1 MFSCGAEPS
10 QGNIVRFRSNLAS
23 NVTITFSRIFFEPT
37 PHSLRTVSKPVG
49 LRYWMLRVLQEC
61 DKVSTDFSADP
72 VHDLRVAL
80 RRCRSMADGMIPID
94 PDRNWKAMKKAGKQL
109 FQQLGAL
116 RDTQIMMEWI
126 DKLFREAEASG
137 SITRNGATAEKEIA
151 TSPPSPVTSAAATV
165 PHPANAMLKILQARE
180 TQQKRDARAALEE
193 FDRKQWRQWSNSL
206 PQRAARIRL
215 GSGVFKHLALERWT
229 TARQLHTVALRNRSQ
244 VAWHTLRI
252 GIKRFRYIVE
262 NFLPVE
268 HAAWAKDLK
277 HMQDL
282 LGEVHDLDVVWAAA
296 QSEHVF
302 PDEPARKLWHER
314 IAQERA
320 KRIDE
325 YRQKTVGP
333 DSLWNLWRAGLPQG
347 KQIQE
352 FATRRLKLWANAL
365 DPDFSHS
372 ERVARL
378 SLQLYDGLEAAGVF
392 KSIPPQ
398 NGKRENLRSTLY
410 AAALLH
416 DVGKSQGLKAH
427 HKQSQELIQKY
438 GTPLGWNEEDMRRA
452 SLVAR
457 FHTGA
462 LPLRSHKALR
472 DLLPEEQRA
481 IIRLSAIL
489 RITNALDSAHD
500 GHIRKLKLQNALP
513 PPHRTNGFLRK
524 PVPLAKNEALIIEAE
539 GYSEAS
545 PTAQTVAAERYLLET
560 ILQRPVMVRG
570 TAAE

>member
-80 RRCRSMADGMIPID
+80 RRCRSMADGMMAID

-126 DKLFREAEASG
+126 GKLFSETEDSRPTIHSH
-137 SITRNGATAEKEIA
+137 
-151 TSPPSPVTSAAATV
+151 AAAEHELTPSSTPLASDPV
-165 PHPANAMLKILQARE
+165 PAPNPEHAMLKLLQARE
-180 TQQKRDARAALEE
+180 TQHKREARAALEG

-215 GSGVFKHLALERWT
+215 GSAVFKHLALERWT

-282 LGEVHDLDVVWAAA
+282 LGEVHDLDVLWAAA
-296 QSEHVF
+296 QSEHVVS
-302 PDEPARKLWHER
+302 DDASRKTWHER
-314 IAQERA
+314 ITEERA
-320 KRIDE
+320 RRIDE

-333 DSLWNLWRAGLPQG
+333 DSRWNVWRAGLPQG

-570 TAAE
+570 TAAD

>member
-1 MFSCGAEPS
+1 
-10 QGNIVRFRSNLAS
+10 
-23 NVTITFSRIFFEPT
+23 
-37 PHSLRTVSKPVG
+37 
-49 LRYWMLRVLQEC
+49 MLRALQEC

-126 DKLFREAEASG
+126 QKLFSEAEDSR
-137 SITRNGATAEKEIA
+137 STTHNDPTAGQELA
-151 TSPPSPVTSAAATV
+151 PSPLSSTADPASV
-165 PHPANAMLKILQARE
+165 PRPANAMLKILQARE
-180 TQQKRDARAALEE
+180 TQQKREARAALEE

-206 PQRAARIRL
+206 PQRVARIRL
-215 GSGVFKHLALERWT
+215 GSAVFKHLALERWT
-229 TARQLHTVALRNRSQ
+229 TARQLHTVALRNRSR

-262 NFLPVE
+262 NFLPLE
-268 HAAWAKDLK
+268 HEAWAKDLK

-282 LGEVHDLDVVWAAA
+282 LGEVHDLDVLWAAA

-302 PDEPARKLWHER
+302 SDDTSRKTWHER
-314 IAQERA
+314 IAEERA

-325 YRQKTVGP
+325 YRQKAVGP

-347 KQIQE
+347 KQIHE
-352 FATRRLKLWANAL
+352 FATRRLRLWANVL

-372 ERVARL
+372 ERVARF

-392 KSIPPQ
+392 KNVPPQ
-398 NGKRENLRSTLY
+398 NGKGENLRSTLY

-416 DVGKSQGLKAH
+416 DVGKSQGMKGH

-438 GTPLGWNEEDMRRA
+438 GTPLGWNEEDLRRA

-457 FHTGA
+457 FHAGA
-462 LPLRSHKALR
+462 LPLRTHKALR
-472 DLLPEEQRA
+472 DLLPDEQRA
-481 IIRLSAIL
+481 VIRLSAIL
-489 RITNALDSAHD
+489 RIANALDSSHD
-500 GHIRKLKLQNALP
+500 GHIRKLKLQNVSPVAR
-513 PPHRTNGFLRK
+513 RTNGFLRK
-524 PVPLAKNEALIIEAE
+524 PVPLPRNEALIIEAE
-539 GYSEAS
+539 GYSDGS
-545 PTAQTVAAERYLLET
+545 PTAQTVAAERHLLET
-560 ILQRPVMVRG
+560 ILRRPVMVRG
-570 TAAE
+570 TAATD

>member
-1 MFSCGAEPS
+1 M
-10 QGNIVRFRSNLAS
+10 
-23 NVTITFSRIFFEPT
+23 
-37 PHSLRTVSKPVG
+37 RTAPKPVG

-61 DKVSTDFSADP
+61 DKVSTDFSPDP

-151 TSPPSPVTSAAATV
+151 TSPPSPVASAAATV

-268 HAAWAKDLK
+268 HEAWAKDLK

-282 LGEVHDLDVVWAAA
+282 LGEVHDLDVLWAAA

-302 PDEPARKLWHER
+302 SDDASRKTWHER
-314 IAQERA
+314 IAEERA

-333 DSLWNLWRAGLPQG
+333 DSLWSLWRAGLPQD

-392 KSIPPQ
+392 KNVPPQ
-398 NGKRENLRSTLY
+398 NGKGESLRSTLY

-416 DVGKSQGLKAH
+416 DVGKSQGMKGH

-438 GTPLGWNEEDMRRA
+438 GTPLGWNEEDLRRA

-457 FHTGA
+457 FHAGA
-462 LPLRSHKALR
+462 VPLRTHKSLR
-472 DLLPEEQRA
+472 DLLPDEQRA
-481 IIRLSAIL
+481 VIRLSAIL
-489 RITNALDSAHD
+489 RIANALDSTHD
-500 GHIRKLKLQNALP
+500 GHIRRLKLQNASP
-513 PPHRTNGFLRK
+513 VARGTNGFLRK
-524 PVPLAKNEALIIEAE
+524 PLPAKNEALIIEAE
-539 GYSEAS
+539 GYSEGS

-560 ILQRPVMVRG
+560 ILRRPVIVRG
-570 TAAE
+570 TAATG

>member
-1 MFSCGAEPS
+1 
-10 QGNIVRFRSNLAS
+10 
-23 NVTITFSRIFFEPT
+23 
-37 PHSLRTVSKPVG
+37 
-49 LRYWMLRVLQEC
+49 MLRVLQEC

-80 RRCRSMADGMIPID
+80 RRCRSMADGIIAID

-109 FQQLGAL
+109 FQSLGAL

-126 DKLFREAEASG
+126 DKLFAEPEDS
-137 SITRNGATAEKEIA
+137 
-151 TSPPSPVTSAAATV
+151 TSTTHTDPAPEHDLAPSFAPSPSDPT
-165 PHPANAMLKILQARE
+165 PPPNPAHSMLKILQARE
-180 TQQKRDARAALEE
+180 GQQKREARAALEE

-206 PQRAARIRL
+206 PQRAVRIRP
-215 GSGVFKHLALERWT
+215 GSVVFKHLALERWT

-268 HAAWAKDLK
+268 HAAWASDLK
-277 HMQDL
+277 HLQDL
-282 LGEVHDLDVVWAAA
+282 LGEVHDLDVLWAAV
-296 QSEHVF
+296 QSEHIF
-302 PDEPARKLWHER
+302 PDEASRKEWHER
-314 IAQERA
+314 ITEERT

-333 DSLWNLWRAGLPQG
+333 DSLWNVWRAGLPQG

-365 DPDFSHS
+365 DPDFAHS

-378 SLQLYDGLEAAGVF
+378 SLQLYDGLEAAGIF
-392 KSIPPQ
+392 KNVPPD
-398 NGKRENLRSTLY
+398 NGDSDGLRSALY

-416 DVGKSQGLKAH
+416 DVGKSQGLKGH
-427 HKQSQELIQKY
+427 HKQSQDLIQKY

-462 LPLRSHKALR
+462 LPLRTHKALR
-472 DLLPEEQRA
+472 DLLPDEQRA
-481 IIRLSAIL
+481 VIRLSAVL
-489 RITNALDSAHD
+489 RLANALDSAHD
-500 GHIRKLKLQNALP
+500 GQIRRLKLQSAPAP
-513 PPHRTNGFLRK
+513 PRRTNGFLRK
-524 PVPLAKNEALIIEAE
+524 PAPLARNEALIIEAE

-545 PTAQTVAAERYLLET
+545 PIAQTVAAERYLLET
-560 ILQRPVMVRG
+560 ILRRPVMVRPP
-570 TAAE
+570 AATP